1 MTAHRKVLLLIA
13 LSLTSLPAFAALSP
27 ELKEW
32 GAGPV
37 QWIMTS
43 DEKKAWRKI
52 ATDGDAVNFIDLFW
66 VRRDP
71 TEGTAINEYRN
82 EFDARVASSD
92 ARFVEKRRSGAMTD
106 RGRVHI
112 VLGDPTELGV
122 TLSQTNAQMGIGG
135 ADSGARERGNRDVWS
150 WEHADAQKFDMP
162 KIEIVFVESQTA
174 GGWFRDPLRA
184 DFGVAEKVALRKA
197 ITQPSLTSVPAWAPS
212 GGLRPIAPITLA
224 LGPQA
229 AQSLPPPPTE
239 GSTPEIRAEEP
250 AFAPG
255 VVSSTPGVSRLTL
268 LPRGSINARASA
280 DPFAAAQSVDTFKGN
295 DGVWAVQYCPAE
307 EKLPPVK
314 YLLFMT
320 GPLDGVSREQ
330 TTKEKDA
337 KPERLSSQP
346 GCYVIHGTIPSS
358 KLTPG
363 RYKLT
368 VLIDDSGGNGSHKV
382 KGEFHVE

>member
-1 MTAHRKVLLLIA
+1 MTAHRKVLLLIV

-52 ATDGDAVNFIDLFW
+52 ATDSEAINFIDLFW

-71 TEGTAINEYRN
+71 SEGTAINEARN
-82 EFDARVASSD
+82 EFDSRVASSD
-92 ARFVEKRRSGAMTD
+92 ARFVEKRRRGAMTD
-106 RGRVHI
+106 RGRVHV

-122 TLSQTNAQMGIGG
+122 AISQTNAQMGIGG
-135 ADSGARERGNRDVWS
+135 ADSGARERGNRDVWK

-174 GGWFRDPLRA
+174 GGWFRDPLRT
-184 DFGVAEKVALRKA
+184 DFGVAEKIALRKA
-197 ITQPSLTSVPAWAPS
+197 IKQPTLTSVPAWAPS
-212 GGLRPIAPITLA
+212 GGLRPIAPIA
-224 LGPQA
+224 LQA
-229 AQSLPPPPTE
+229 APQTTPTPPTTME
-239 GSTPEIRAEEP
+239 APTPEIRAEET
-250 AFAPG
+250 FAPG
-255 VVSSTPGVSRLTL
+255 IVSDTPGVSRLTL
-268 LPRGSINARASA
+268 LGKGSINARASA
-280 DPFAAAQSVDTFKGN
+280 DPFAAAQVVDTFKGN

-330 TTKEKDA
+330 MTKEKDA
-337 KPERLSSQP
+337 KPERMSSQP
-346 GCYVIHGTIPSS
+346 GCYVIQGTVPSS

-382 KGEFHVE
+382 KGEFRVE